1 MKQVWKLQVKKTLSL
16 LFPRYTVAGRSMYT
30 KPGQKHS
37 LGDATELWSGLY
49 TSVSHIRYKLWI
61 DVLDKKL
68 DKKGVCDLL
77 IEALALVQGS
87 SSIMRQATALLNLIT
102 TRSR

>member
-1 MKQVWKLQVKKTLSL
+1 MGSTADKSTMKGSL
-16 LFPRYTVAGRSMYT
+16 LASVWDDIVKQDLFIKKLFKLAPSSGKNAGVLNT
-30 KPGQKHS
+30 
-37 LGDATELWSGLY
+37 
-49 TSVSHIRYKLWI
+49 